1 MNYGDPKF
9 EIGDLVIFCQDTVGE
24 MIPSLGI
31 IVSEPTLMF
40 SHKWPNEAEAENFWS
55 YDVKVESTL
64 FKMIPE
70 AFLRRLK
77 DEVET
82 KDT

>member
-9 EIGDLVIFCQDTVGE
+9 ERGDLVIFSQDTVGE
-24 MIPSLGI
+24 MVPNLGI
-31 IVSEPTLMF
+31 IVSEPTLTF
-40 SHKWPNEAEAENFWS
+40 SHKWPNEDEKENFWT
-55 YDVKVESTL
+55 YDVKVNNNL

-77 DEVET
+77 DEDET
-82 KDT
+82 EDT

>member
-9 EIGDLVIFCQDTVGE
+9 ERGDLVVFHQDTVGD
-24 MIPSLGI
+24 MVPNLGI
-31 IVSEPTLMF
+31 VVSEPTLMF
-40 SHKWPNEAEAENFWS
+40 SHKWPNEGEAENFWS
-55 YDVKVESTL
+55 YNVKVNNTL

-77 DEVET
+77 NEDEI
-82 KDT
+82 KDS